1 MNTEKYTH
9 FFENLDEHR
18 SLLAFGRIYAE
29 DVYFKDPFN
38 ETKGLNAI
46 YEIFQDM
53 YAKLDDPRF
62 EILEAIGDASVCYV
76 KWRFLFRF
84 KNESEEDFFEGVSRL
99 EIDDAGKVIS
109 HIDYWDAAEHIYEK
123 LPLIGFLLRF
133 IKRKLSTSKD

>member
-9 FFENLDEHR
+9 FFKNLDEHR

-38 ETKGLNAI
+38 ETKGLNAV

-62 EILEAIGDASVCYV
+62 EIIEAIGDAPVCYV

-84 KNESEEDFFEGVSRL
+84 KNEREENSFEGVSRL

-123 LPLIGFLLRF
+123 LPLLGSVLRF
-133 IKRKLSTSKD
+133 VKRKIAQG

>member
-1 MNTEKYTH
+1 MNTERYTH
-9 FFENLDEHR
+9 FFENLDAHR

-38 ETKGLNAI
+38 ETKGLNAV

-84 KNESEEDFFEGVSRL
+84 KNESEENSFEGVSRL

-123 LPLIGFLLRF
+123 MPLLGSVLRF
-133 IKRKLSTSKD
+133 VKRKIAQG